1 MQIRRGLLIKIIISL
16 AVLLLI
22 ASLITH
28 EQFPEWVGEIRSNPN
43 TPNLPYF
50 VLRTMLRMIA
60 AYILVVIFGITYGLI
75 AGLYEKPRKVML
87 PLLDI
92 LQSIPVLGYLPA
104 AILFFINLFPGELGV
119 EIASVLLIFTGEVW
133 AVTFGVYGAVRNLPE
148 DLKSVGRAFGLNG
161 FVYLRKLLLPFIF
174 PSFITGSILAWGGGW
189 YFLVACEF
197 MTFGRKTYTLP
208 GIGYYLASSVYV
220 QHSIVCALF
229 GLAIFVLLIFSID
242 KLVWAPLME
251 YSEKFKVQTLE
262 GAEPRRKTT
271 SHLALFIEYIFD
283 RLDDLQD
290 ALRELRIMQRIHQRV
305 KLPDIKFADIQF
317 ELHTVETMIDPRKMR
332 IRNLVLFSILF
343 AVVMY
348 FVGLFVAASLQ
359 KPLSNFE
366 LSIHN
371 HPEVYSLPWLT
382 MSSVAR
388 IFVAY
393 VIALVWTLA
402 AAIIITRSKTLS
414 GIFMPLFDIG
424 QSVPALALFPFI
436 IIVVFKY
443 LGTGSLGVETASVL
457 LLLTGT
463 QWYLLFNLIGAI
475 RHIPGDITEAANCF
489 GIKDWKFV
497 RYVILPAVFPAIIV
511 GSIQAWGGAWNASI
525 VSEYINYGGHI
536 PFEANYSGVVLTNI
550 TATVNDKITTIPCA
564 AGTCNGM
571 LEVDGVGVHNASLE
585 LRSISGSMLI
595 PLALNVSE
603 VGQSATSGNPV
614 KLPFYSGYVTLINP
628 LNGSSSPL
636 HPYSVPGLG
645 AFISQATAEW
655 GDPWLVTLAIATMSL
670 TIILLNR
677 IVWSYLFAK
686 AERYKFEMT

>member
-1 MQIRRGLLIKIIISL
+1 MQIRRGLLIKITIYL
-16 AVLLLI
+16 AALLLVLSI
-22 ASLITH
+22 VTH
-28 EQFPEWVGEIRSNPN
+28 EKFPDWVREIQGNPN
-43 TPNLPYF
+43 TQYLPYF
-50 VLRTMLRMIA
+50 VFRTLLRMIA
-60 AYILVVIFGITYGLI
+60 AYVLVVIFGLTYGLI

-119 EIASVLLIFTGEVW
+119 EIASVLLIFTGEAW

-197 MTFGRKTYTLP
+197 MTFGGRTYTLP

-220 QHSIVCALF
+220 QHSIVSALF
-229 GLAIFVLLIFSID
+229 GLAIFVLMIFSID

-271 SHLALFIEYIFD
+271 SRLGIFLESSFEW
-283 RLDDLQD
+283 LDDI
-290 ALRELRIMQRIHQRV
+290 REAIPRLRITQRINSLV
-305 KLPDIKFADIQF
+305 KLPSLRF
-317 ELHTVETMIDPRKMR
+317 ELHPPEIPIDPRRMR
-332 IRNLVLFSILF
+332 GRNLLLFSILF
-343 AVVMY
+343 SSVMY

-359 KPLSNFE
+359 TPLSDFQ
-366 LSIHN
+366 LSLQRHS
-371 HPEVYSLPWLT
+371 EAYSLPWIALH
-382 MSSVAR
+382 SIAR

-393 VIALVWTLA
+393 VIALLWTLT
-402 AAIIITRSKTLS
+402 AAILITRSKALS
-414 GIFMPLFDIG
+414 GMFMPLFDIG

-436 IIVVFKY
+436 VIVVFKY
-443 LGTGSLGVETASVL
+443 LGTGPLGVETASIL

-463 QWYLLFNLIGAI
+463 QWYLLFNIIGAI

-497 RYVILPAVFPAIIV
+497 RYVILPAIFPAILV

-536 PFEANYSGVVLTNI
+536 PFEANYSGVALTGI
-550 TATVNDKITTIPCA
+550 TATVNNKVTAIPCS
-564 AGTCNGM
+564 AGTCRGM
-571 LEVDGVGVHNASLE
+571 LEVTGIGVHNASLE
-585 LRSISGSMLI
+585 LRSGSGSMLI
-595 PLALNVSE
+595 PLAFNVSD
-603 VGQSATSGNPV
+603 VGQNATPGSPLN
-614 KLPFYSGYVTLINP
+614 LPFQSGYVTLLNP
-628 LNGSSSPL
+628 LNDSSSPL
-636 HPYSVPGLG
+636 HPYSVEGLG
-645 AFISQATAEW
+645 AFISEATAEW

-677 IVWSYLFAK
+677 VVWSYLFAK